1 MTAWINHVKEFAKSK
16 GVSYRVALKDPQCSA
31 SYKSGKKDGKNEG
44 KKEEKIAAEPTKEGL
59 ALKKRGRPRK
69 YPSPEAA
76 KEAKSEMTVKSNRKK
91 KESKKGVEG
100 QGIIVP
106 NKSENTGGLGHIY
119 PLSHEI
125 VRQMLGISS

>member
-16 GVSYRVALKDPQCSA
+16 GVSYRSALKDPQCSA
-31 SYKSGKKDGKNEG
+31 SYKNKKNSPKTEVAV
-44 KKEEKIAAEPTKEGL
+44 ETTPEVSTP
-59 ALKKRGRPRK
+59 KKRGRPRK
-69 YPSPEAA
+69 YPTPEVA
-76 KEAKSEMTVKSNRKK
+76 KEAKKEMTVKSNRKK
-91 KESKKGVEG
+91 RESKKGMEG